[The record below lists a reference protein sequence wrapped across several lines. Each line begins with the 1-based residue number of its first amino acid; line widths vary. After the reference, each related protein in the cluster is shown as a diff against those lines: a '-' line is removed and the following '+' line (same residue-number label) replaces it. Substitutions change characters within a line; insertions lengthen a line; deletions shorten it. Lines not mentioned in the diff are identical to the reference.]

1 MSLILVNWQL
11 WCNLHDWGSDTG
23 WGLLGMGVG
32 ALGCVCI
39 YSPLVSWFISRKKFA
54 CGNGSKQQCPWEE
67 LLITEFL
74 PAMYTSL
81 CFHIGYFC
89 FMCVK
94 RRPWILFKMEWGGG
108 NKFIM
113 AGSRISVEEECLTPP
128 THSYLMCIVLL
139 PWEPIPFARGTLGLR
154 STSPSN
160 STYEN
165 ITCE

>member
-1 MSLILVNWQL
+1 MWKWIETTVSL
-11 WCNLHDWGSDTG
+11 G
-23 WGLLGMGVG
+23 GLADYRVPASHVRIPLFSHWVFLFYVCQKTSMNPYQDGGVG
-32 ALGCVCI
+32 GC
-39 YSPLVSWFISRKKFA
+39 
-54 CGNGSKQQCPWEE
+54 
-67 LLITEFL
+67 
-74 PAMYTSL
+74 
-81 CFHIGYFC
+81 
-89 FMCVK
+89 
-94 RRPWILFKMEWGGG
+94 G

-154 STSPSN
+154 WTSPSN